1 MFVIYEE
8 LNVRVQAQ
16 PFIFYFFKMNSSQKQ
31 AIFVFGWVLSISPSC
46 LLDGLCKILA
56 FLILN
61 FLPGRRKL
69 VLSNLKIGFPE
80 FTRWE
85 RLKTAFRSVSNSMEQ
100 GLLLFVWPHF
110 NEAKLKLM
118 FSLDESN
125 LNKLNKANGQKSGV
139 LWLIP
144 HFCHSDSLSIIP
156 AYTGT
161 KTKVHALYRPLHN
174 DVFNIFVKN
183 TRERFGLVTIDRKD
197 GGILKTL
204 KVLKKGNILVMLFD
218 QNAGGAGTRLKF
230 FDRECSCT
238 TLPDILFEKYKPKV
252 LFVYTRRRGFWK
264 STIEVEEMGELE
276 TNEVVIEK
284 ANRWLENKLRSDVA
298 LRESWLWM
306 HQRWKPNVG
315 QTRKGKIR

>member
-1 MFVIYEE
+1 
-8 LNVRVQAQ
+8 
-16 PFIFYFFKMNSSQKQ
+16 MNSSLKQ
-31 AIFVFGWVLSISPSC
+31 AIFVFGWMLSISPSC
-46 LLDGLCKILA
+46 LLDGLSKILA

-100 GLLLFVWPHF
+100 GLLLFVWPHL
-110 NEAKLKLM
+110 NEAKLKLK

-125 LNKLNKANGQKSGV
+125 LNKLKKANGQKSGV

-144 HFCHSDSLSIIP
+144 HFCHADALSITPLYI
-156 AYTGT
+156 GDGHG
-161 KTKVHALYRPLHN
+161 VHALYRPLRN
-174 DVFNIFVKN
+174 EVVNSFVK
-183 TRERFGLVTIDRKD
+183 TSRERFDVVSIDRKD
-197 GGILKTL
+197 GGMLKTL
-204 KVLKKGNILVMLFD
+204 KVLKRGKTLATLFD
-218 QNAGGAGTRLKF
+218 QNAGGAGTKLKF
-230 FDRECSCT
+230 FGKYCSCT
-238 TLPDILFEKYKPKV
+238 TLPDILAEKFKPQV
-252 LFVYTRRRGFWK
+252 FFVYTKRTGFWK
-264 STIEVEEMGELE
+264 SSIEVEEMGELE
-276 TNEVVIEK
+276 SNELVIEK
-284 ANRWLENKLRSDVA
+284 ANRWLENKLKSDVV

>member
-1 MFVIYEE
+1 M
-8 LNVRVQAQ
+8 
-16 PFIFYFFKMNSSQKQ
+16 
-31 AIFVFGWVLSISPSC
+31 G
-46 LLDGLCKILA
+46 
-56 FLILN
+56 
-61 FLPGRRKL
+61 
-69 VLSNLKIGFPE
+69 NLKVAFPE
-80 FTRWE
+80 CKDGEFIR
-85 RLKTAFRSVSNSMEQ
+85 TAFRSVCNSMEQ
-100 GLLLFVWPHF
+100 GLLMFTWTHF
-110 NEAKLKLM
+110 SDAKLKQM
-118 FSLDESN
+118 FTLNEAN
-125 LNKLNKANGQKSGV
+125 LLKFKQANEQDKGI

-161 KTKVHALYRPLHN
+161 KTRVHALYRSLHN

-183 TRERFGLVTIDRKD
+183 TRERFGLITIDRKD

-276 TNEVVIEK
+276 TNELVIEK